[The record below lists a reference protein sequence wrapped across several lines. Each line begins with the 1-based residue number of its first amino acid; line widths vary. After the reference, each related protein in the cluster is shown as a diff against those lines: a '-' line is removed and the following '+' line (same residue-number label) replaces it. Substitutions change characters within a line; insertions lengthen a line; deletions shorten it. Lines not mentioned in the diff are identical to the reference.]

1 MTVILK
7 KHIGK
12 KEFEKILTSF
22 NKDKSKKGVDTSI
35 YCGIITL
42 QKDPLTIQ
50 KALRDE
56 WE

>member
-35 YCGIITL
+35 YCGTITL